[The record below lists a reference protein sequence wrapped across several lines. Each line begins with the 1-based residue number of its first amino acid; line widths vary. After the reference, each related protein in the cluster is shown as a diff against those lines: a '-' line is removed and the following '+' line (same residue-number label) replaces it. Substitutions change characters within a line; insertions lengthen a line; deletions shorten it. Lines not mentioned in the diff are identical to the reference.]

1 MPFIFKVTHDKLQ
14 GISWSSRKFQNY
26 QFDTVHLP
34 HGSSFSIQSQ
44 KEDTATSGLFSAKTA
59 FQGWP
64 EWCFIRKFGKTHSK
78 KPTVEAFLNWRL
90 GLQFYSKKVSIEG
103 FSLCILRYFSEGFFL
118 YKSSERLLLS
128 LRWKGFLT
136 KPLTWMLLHCAFYSI
151 NQFILL
157 SLFKEFDK
165 INGVRKWI
173 TLNLGEWI
181 YIFFQVC
188 RKVHSFWDAFLQRNS
203 KGEEM

>member
-1 MPFIFKVTHDKLQ
+1 MVFENIFLQSATKENEKTKWLLQ
-14 GISWSSRKFQNY
+14 GFMGLTNDYTLFDFFKNWVIVDVFKFS
-26 QFDTVHLP
+26 H
-34 HGSSFSIQSQ
+34 SF
-44 KEDTATSGLFSAKTA
+44 EKTYGGG
-59 FQGWP
+59 F
-64 EWCFIRKFGKTHSK
+64 FKLKTR
-78 KPTVEAFLNWRL
+78 PTVLL
-90 GLQFYSKKVSIEG
+90 KK
-103 FSLCILRYFSEGFFL
+103 GFFL
-118 YKSSERLLLS
+118 YKPSERLLLS

-181 YIFFQVC
+181 YVFFQVC